1 MKIRW
6 IVGVEVDSRR
16 GRVEGE
22 QEGRKEGRKKDLV
35 GDKDVFLVNLF
46 AVILI
51 VSSVCKMRSRR
62 RDGG

>member
-22 QEGRKEGRKKDLV
+22 QEGRKEGRKEGRLGGRQRRFPSEFIRGYFDC
-35 GDKDVFLVNLF
+35 
-46 AVILI
+46 ILC
-51 VSSVCKMRSRR
+51 VQ
-62 RDGG
+62 DALATP